1 LHKAAEAAE
10 AAEPEAA
17 EAAEPVAVEAAE
29 HVVAEAA
36 EPVAAEAAAEP
47 VAAEAAAGHVAAAAA
62 EHVAAEAAEHV
73 AAEAVACE
81 PAQWPAHAEAA
92 QDPAGCGLRRAG
104 FTPANA
110 IVREQQ
116 GVRPLLDLD
125 SPRLGPQSANR
136 TR

>member
-1 LHKAAEAAE
+1 MQE

-17 EAAEPVAVEAAE
+17 EAAE

-73 AAEAVACE
+73 AAEAVVCE
-81 PAQWPAHAEAA
+81 PAQWPAHAGGCTGSCWLWTPGGLGLHLLNSERTAGGA
-92 QDPAGCGLRRAG
+92 PPAGQGLWVG
-104 FTPANA
+104 
-110 IVREQQ
+110 
-116 GVRPLLDLD
+116 
-125 SPRLGPQSANR
+125 SQSTNR
-136 TR
+136 TS